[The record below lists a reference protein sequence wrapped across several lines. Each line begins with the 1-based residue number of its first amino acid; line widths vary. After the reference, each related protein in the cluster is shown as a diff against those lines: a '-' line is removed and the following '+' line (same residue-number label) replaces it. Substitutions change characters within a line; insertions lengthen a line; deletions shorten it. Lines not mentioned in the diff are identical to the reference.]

1 MDDFEWNMK
10 GSADDVCR
18 RMDESRAQG
27 EAIREAERMRKQR
40 YDAYGAARQYADN
53 STANAAKLRTSEAAQ
68 YANQAKK
75 FADDLQ
81 RKL

>member
-1 MDDFEWNMK
+1 
-10 GSADDVCR
+10 
-18 RMDESRAQG
+18 
-27 EAIREAERMRKQR
+27 MRKQR

-53 STANAAKLRTSEAAQ
+53 SAANAAKLRTSEAAQ